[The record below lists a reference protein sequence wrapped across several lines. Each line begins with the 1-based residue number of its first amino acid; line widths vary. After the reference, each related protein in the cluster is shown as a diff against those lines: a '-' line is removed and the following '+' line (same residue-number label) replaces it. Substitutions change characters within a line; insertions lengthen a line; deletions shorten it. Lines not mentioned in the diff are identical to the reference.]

1 MHSDFFNGIII
12 YLTQKTNISFS
23 IFINKY
29 IKKNIVCE

>member
-1 MHSDFFNGIII
+1 MHSDFFYGIII
-12 YLTQKTNISFS
+12 YITQKNNISFS